1 MAEQI
6 GARSLAFP
14 AVSAGV
20 FGWQMAT
27 VAQIAVRAT
36 QGWDQSHPG
45 SAVELVR
52 FVLIDEP
59 AQAQF
64 REQIAGS

>member
-1 MAEQI
+1 
-6 GARSLAFP
+6 
-14 AVSAGV
+14 
-20 FGWQMAT
+20 MAT